1 MNETNRPDL
10 RRPEILFLSFFGAGF
25 LPKAPGTW
33 GSLAITPFL
42 YLLGTFNPPFFLF
55 IPFLVILTILSSY
68 IADIVQKKYNLHD
81 PQFIVIDEVI
91 GMFVTWLFIPQHN
104 LINLI
109 LCFILFRIFDI
120 VKIWPAS
127 YFDKKVDHGAG
138 TILDDVIS
146 GLYAGLTLVL
156 LNYLFHLVS

>member
-55 IPFLVILTILSSY
+55 IPFIVILTILSSY

-109 LCFILFRIFDI
+109 LCFVLFRIFDI
-120 VKIWPAS
+120 IKIWPAS
-127 YFDKKVDHGAG
+127 YFDKKVEHGAG
-138 TILDDVIS
+138 TILDDVVS
-146 GLYAGLTLVL
+146 GFYAGGTLLL

>member
-55 IPFLVILTILSSY
+55 IPFILILTILSSY

-91 GMFVTWLFIPQHN
+91 GMFVTWLFTPQHT

-109 LCFILFRIFDI
+109 LCFILFRFFDI
-120 VKIWPAS
+120 IKIWPAS

-146 GLYAGLTLVL
+146 GLYAGCTLLL